1 MRYKKLWIML
11 AEKEI
16 SQATFRK
23 DLNIVTGTMT
33 TWNVAGSLN
42 TMIPI
47 KTPVI
52 GSKVLKMDAR

>member
-1 MRYKKLWIML
+1 MRMRYKKLWIML

-42 TMIPI
+42 AMIP
-47 KTPVI
+47 P
-52 GSKVLKMDAR
+52 GYL